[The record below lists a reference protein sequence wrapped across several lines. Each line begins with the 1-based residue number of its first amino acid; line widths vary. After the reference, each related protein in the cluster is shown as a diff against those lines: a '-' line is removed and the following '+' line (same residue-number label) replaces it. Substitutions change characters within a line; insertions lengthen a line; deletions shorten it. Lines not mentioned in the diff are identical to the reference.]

1 MKNRPLKRFGQ
12 NYLTDRNTIL
22 KIVSKFNPQKDES
35 IIEIGPG
42 RGALTNELSA
52 LSDNITAIEIDNRVI
67 ENLSTQFP
75 NVNFLNQDF
84 LKMDFGK
91 FSSSKKIRVI
101 GNIPYNITSP
111 ILFSL
116 IENRELFSDALLM
129 VQYEVAR
136 RMVSQPNTKEY
147 GILGV
152 ILNYFASVNL
162 EFKIS
167 PNVFKPKPKVD
178 SAIVTLKF
186 GEKIKNNFNDRFF
199 INVVKAAFGNRRKTL
214 KNSLNNSIF
223 VNYNLDDIDLDFK
236 RRAETLTI
244 NEFIYLTCEL
254 KKQSVDGREQR

>member
-22 KIVSKFNPQKDES
+22 KIVDKFNPQKDDS

-42 RGALTNELSA
+42 RGALTKELS
-52 LSDNITAIEIDNRVI
+52 LISDNITAIEIDNRVI
-67 ENLSTQFP
+67 ETLRTQFP
-75 NVNFLNQDF
+75 NINFINQDF
-84 LKMDFGK
+84 LKMDFNQ
-91 FSSSKKIRVI
+91 FVSSKKLRII

-111 ILFSL
+111 ILFKL
-116 IENRELFSDALLM
+116 IENRALFSDALLM

-136 RMVSQPNTKEY
+136 RMVSEPSTKDY

-152 ILNYFASVNL
+152 ILNYFATVNL

-178 SAIVTLKF
+178 SAIVTLQFNK
-186 GEKIKNNFNDRFF
+186 EINNNLNDRFF

-214 KNSLNNSIF
+214 KNSLKNSPF
-223 VNYNLDDIDLDFK
+223 NKLDFSK
-236 RRAETLTI
+236 LNTDLSKRAEVLSTSD
-244 NEFIYLTCEL
+244 FIKLALEIKSLAKTDY
-254 KKQSVDGREQR
+254 

>member
-22 KIVSKFNPQKDES
+22 KIVSNFNPQEDDS

-42 RGALTNELSA
+42 RGALTRELSSA
-52 LSDNITAIEIDNRVI
+52 SDNITAIEIDNRVI

-75 NVNFLNQDF
+75 NVNFINQDF

-91 FSSSKKIRVI
+91 LDNSKKIRVI

-116 IENRELFSDALLM
+116 IENRSLFSDALLM
-129 VQYEVAR
+129 VQYEVAK
-136 RMVSQPNTKEY
+136 RMVSQPNTKDY

-152 ILNYFASVNL
+152 ILNYFATVNL

-178 SAIVTLKF
+178 SAIVSLKF
-186 GEKIKNNFNDRFF
+186 DKLIDDNLNDRFF

-223 VNYNLDDIDLDFK
+223 VGYNLDDIDIDFK
-236 RRAETLTI
+236 RRAETLSI
-244 NEFIYLTCEL
+244 EEFIYLASEL
-254 KKQSVDGREQR
+254 QKNKE

>member
-22 KIVSKFNPQKDES
+22 KIVSNFNPQEDDS

-42 RGALTNELSA
+42 RGALTRELSSA
-52 LSDNITAIEIDNRVI
+52 SDNITAIEIDNRVI

-75 NVNFLNQDF
+75 NVNFINQDF

-91 FSSSKKIRVI
+91 FDNLKKIRVI

-116 IENRELFSDALLM
+116 IENRSLFSDALLM
-129 VQYEVAR
+129 MQYEVAK
-136 RMVSQPNTKEY
+136 RMVSQPNTKDY

-152 ILNYFASVNL
+152 ILNYFATVNL

-178 SAIVTLKF
+178 SAIVSLKF
-186 GEKIKNNFNDRFF
+186 DKLIDENLNDRFF

-223 VNYNLDDIDLDFK
+223 VGYNLDDIDIDFK
-236 RRAETLTI
+236 RRAETLSI
-244 NEFIYLTCEL
+244 EEFIYLA
-254 KKQSVDGREQR
+254 SVLQKNKE

>member
-22 KIVSKFNPQKDES
+22 KIVSKFNPQKDDS

-42 RGALTNELSA
+42 RGALTRELSSA
-52 LSDNITAIEIDNRVI
+52 SDNITAIEIDNRVI

-75 NVNFLNQDF
+75 NVNFINQDF

-91 FSSSKKIRVI
+91 LDNSKKIRVI

-111 ILFSL
+111 ILFRL
-116 IENRELFSDALLM
+116 IENRVLFSDALLM
-129 VQYEVAR
+129 VQYEVAK
-136 RMVSQPNTKEY
+136 RMVSKPNTKDY

-152 ILNYFASVNL
+152 ILNYFATVNL

-178 SAIVTLKF
+178 SAIISLKF
-186 GEKIKNNFNDRFF
+186 DKLIDDNLNDRFF

-214 KNSLNNSIF
+214 KNSLKNSSF
-223 VNYNLDDIDLDFK
+223 NDIDFSLLNTDLGK
-236 RRAETLTI
+236 RAEDLSI
-244 NEFIYLTCEL
+244 SDFIEL
-254 KKQSVDGREQR
+254 ALEIHKQVFTNN